1 MQRSTLVAVIAVAL
15 AIFGVYIATYVPP
28 LLVGPRAPLLL
39 LAGFVIQACA
49 ALLAALGVW
58 QGTRW
63 APGMV
68 ILLGAAI
75 AATELAEGF
84 VLGVISYDHAL
95 AVSLVALLVAIGVAV
110 YVGRVRVAGA

>member
-1 MQRSTLVAVIAVAL
+1 MQRRSAVAVIAVAF
-15 AIFGVYIATYVPP
+15 AVFGVYIATFVPP
-28 LLVGPRAPLLL
+28 LLVGPPAPLL

-49 ALLAALGVW
+49 ALLAAFGIW
-58 QGTRW
+58 RGAGW

-84 VLGVISYDHAL
+84 VLGIISYDHAL
-95 AVSLVALLVAIGVAV
+95 AISLVALLVTIGVAV
-110 YVGRVRVAGA
+110 YVGRMRVAAA

>member
-1 MQRSTLVAVIAVAL
+1 
-15 AIFGVYIATYVPP
+15 
-28 LLVGPRAPLLL
+28 
-39 LAGFVIQACA
+39 
-49 ALLAALGVW
+49 
-58 QGTRW
+58 
-63 APGMV
+63 MV

>member
-1 MQRSTLVAVIAVAL
+1 MHRSSIVAVLAVAL
-15 AIFGVYIATYVPP
+15 AIFGVYIAMYIPP
-28 LLVGPRAPLLL
+28 LLIGPPAPLL

-49 ALLAALGVW
+49 ALLAAVGVW
-58 QGTRW
+58 RGTGW

-68 ILLGAAI
+68 ILVGAAV

-84 VLGVISYDHAL
+84 VLGIISYNHAL

-110 YVGRVRVAGA
+110 YVGRVRVAAA